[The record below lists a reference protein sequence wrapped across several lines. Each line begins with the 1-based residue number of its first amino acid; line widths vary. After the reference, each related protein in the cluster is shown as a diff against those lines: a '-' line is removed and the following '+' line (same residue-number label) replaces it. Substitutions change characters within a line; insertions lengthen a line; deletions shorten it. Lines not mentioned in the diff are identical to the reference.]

1 MHRRG
6 STYFFHASYLWGPV
20 EIAWLVTDYISSTWN
35 VLYMT
40 RVQREKGCPH
50 SRNTF
55 IFWWSDYSLFGDWWF
70 GSEKS
75 GDLALLGGMYS
86 PSQSDPKMTSTCPRP
101 RYPYASYIHPR
112 AQNFLFVLRLAIF
125 EIWTNFGKSA
135 SNDPITAYGHIVRP
149 KGSIYILLTPPRP
162 QFSLVPLYNQA
173 FSNFIWPNF
182 VKCTKWP
189 QNIEHKW
196 NAPDIYEWLLF
207 AC

>member
-1 MHRRG
+1 MVKVKKTHMN
-6 STYFFHASYLWGPV
+6 STYVLETRFSS
-20 EIAWLVTDYISSTWN
+20 ISHYNEPS
-35 VLYMT
+35 
-40 RVQREKGCPH
+40 
-50 SRNTF
+50 S
-55 IFWWSDYSLFGDWWF
+55 SLL
-70 GSEKS
+70 KS
-75 GDLALLGGMYS
+75 A
-86 PSQSDPKMTSTCPRP
+86 QSDPKMTPTCSRP